1 MAFSKSPTFDTYSS
15 ERVSLFREI
24 ALRDGGNAGKD
35 EDYLN
40 TFIEI
45 VKQSKAGDQR
55 RFVVKRAGTTLQVA
69 SVVSENIR
77 GMYFWADQN
86 KLLYCVNNDM
96 YVYNV
101 NTASTTTLSNVFST
115 TSGVVDFCEFLYDSG
130 TTKIIATDGSAT
142 SGIITI
148 DSSNTV
154 VTASDVDLPAHNPNL
169 VFLDGYL
176 FIVETSTGK
185 IFNSDNNDPL
195 SWTVD
200 AYIVAEQEADLT
212 IKIAK
217 VNNYLLAFGRNSVE
231 YYWDAANAA
240 PDSPMQRND
249 SPIKYNGYIAGL
261 AQYGNSL
268 YYIGND
274 DHGQPD
280 VFKLSDF
287 KIENIGTPSISRYL
301 NQAGAVLSAWTGNII
316 GIQGHTFYVV
326 SAGSSKTWAIDLD
339 NGLVTRF
346 AYQSGNT
353 FDLLYTIP
361 VKSNTNVRTYFCLN
375 NSTSAIYKFDESLYQ
390 DNGVNFS
397 CIITTENN
405 DFGTVNRK
413 FMGRLSL
420 ICDRPGDASD
430 ISVQYTDDDYQTYT
444 AARTINMNLNLPA
457 IRQLGEFRNRAFKFT
472 YTDNYPMRLQ
482 DIEVDINKGNS

>member
-1 MAFSKSPTFDTYSS
+1 MAYSKAPTLDTYSS

-24 ALRDGGNAGKD
+24 ALRDGGASGKD

-40 TFIEI
+40 VFIEI

-55 RFVVKRAGTTLQVA
+55 RFVMKRAGSTQQVA

-77 GMYFWADQN
+77 GMYYWADQS
-86 KLLYCVNNDM
+86 KLLYCVNNDI

-101 NTASTTTLSNVFST
+101 NTGSSSTLSNVFST
-115 TSGVVDFCEFLYDSG
+115 TSGRVDFCEFLYDTG
-130 TTKIIATDGSAT
+130 TVKVVATDGSST

-154 VTASDVDLPAHNPNL
+154 VTASDAQLPAHNPNL
-169 VFLDGYL
+169 VFLDGYV
-176 FIVETSTGK
+176 FAVETSTGK
-185 IFNSDNNDPL
+185 IFNSDVNDPL
-195 SWTVD
+195 SWTTD
-200 AYIVAEQEADLT
+200 AFIVAEQEADLT
-212 IKIAK
+212 VKIAK
-217 VNNYLLAFGRNSVE
+217 VNNYLIAFGNNSIE

-261 AQYGNSL
+261 SQYGNDL
-268 YYIGND
+268 YYIGKD

-287 KIENIGTPSISRYL
+287 KIENVGSPSISRYL
-301 NQAGAVLSAWTGNII
+301 NQAGSSISAWTGNIV

-339 NGLVTRF
+339 NNLVTRF
-346 AYQSGNT
+346 AYQNSNT
-353 FDLLYTIP
+353 FDLLFTLS
-361 VKSNTNVRTYFCLN
+361 VKSSTNVRTYFCLN
-375 NSTSAIYKFDESLYQ
+375 NNTSALYKFDESLYR
-390 DNGVNFS
+390 DNGTNFS
-397 CIITTENN
+397 CVITTENN

-413 FMGRLSL
+413 FMARLSL
-420 ICDRPGDASD
+420 VGDRPPANSN
-430 ISVQYTDDDYQTYT
+430 ISVQFTDDDYQTYST
-444 AARTINMNLNLPA
+444 ARNINMNLNLPA